1 MPFDISSI
9 SIPFASAG
17 HGGSTTLWILG
28 VLLAGIFFIPL
39 IAKRVGL
46 PVVVA
51 EIMFGVALGD
61 SGAQMIGNPAWLHQL
76 AELGLVFLMFIAG
89 LEIDFRE
96 ILSRSRRDAV
106 VALVIYVLSIGLALI
121 AMVLLDFPIFLA
133 LIVSATGVGVVIPVL
148 REVGHG
154 SSRFG
159 RLILLSS
166 LISEFVT
173 LLIVV
178 VFKVVHK
185 SGLSIEL
192 LSVVVVGVF
201 FYIALTLLRAMI
213 WWFPE
218 RFRILFEAHDPS
230 ETGMRF
236 SLFLLALFVGVAV
249 AVGLEHIVG
258 AFLAGITLGALFPNR
273 QVLDTKF
280 LAMGF
285 GFLIPMFFIQVGLR
299 FNIPDLTDW
308 AILQPFLI
316 LLVVSYVVRG
326 LASSTLLFVGFSPR
340 ETVAGGLLVAAQLS
354 LNIVAGTI
362 ALKEGI
368 ITQELYDSI
377 ILLAVVTSFLF
388 PTMAKYLLLSSPVPG
403 GDSESQADDDD
414 LERFAV
420 WSPYEESAH
429 ES

>member
-1 MPFDISSI
+1 MPFDVSSL
-9 SIPFASAG
+9 SFSSMVD
-17 HGGSTTLWILG
+17 GGSSTLWILG
-28 VLLAGIFFIPL
+28 ILLAGIFLIPL

-61 SGAQMIGNPAWLHQL
+61 SGAHMIGNPSWLHQL

-96 ILSRSRRDAV
+96 ILARSRRDAV
-106 VALVIYVLSIGLALI
+106 VALVIYVLSLGLALLG
-121 AMVLLDFPIFLA
+121 MLVLDFPLFLA
-133 LIVSATGVGVVIPVL
+133 LIISATGVGVVIPVL

-185 SGLSIEL
+185 SGVSIEL
-192 LSVVVVGVF
+192 LSVVVVGLF
-201 FYIALTLLRAMI
+201 FYVALTVLRALI

-218 RFRILFEAHDPS
+218 RFRVLFDPNDPS

-236 SLFLLALFVGVAV
+236 SLFLLAMFVGVAV

-258 AFLAGITLGALFPNR
+258 AFLAGITLAALFPNR

-285 GFLIPMFFIQVGLR
+285 GFLIPIFFIQVGLR

-316 LLVVSYVVRG
+316 LLVVSYAVRA

-340 ETVAGGLLVAAQLS
+340 QTVAGGLLVTAQLS
-354 LNIVAGTI
+354 LNIVAGSI
-362 ALKEGI
+362 ALNEGI
-368 ITQELYDSI
+368 INQELFDSI

-388 PTMAKYLLLSSPVPG
+388 PTLAKWLLVHSPVPP
-403 GDSESQADDDD
+403 ESQQQVDDDD
-414 LERFAV
+414 LEQFAV
-420 WSPYEESAH
+420 WSPFEESAH